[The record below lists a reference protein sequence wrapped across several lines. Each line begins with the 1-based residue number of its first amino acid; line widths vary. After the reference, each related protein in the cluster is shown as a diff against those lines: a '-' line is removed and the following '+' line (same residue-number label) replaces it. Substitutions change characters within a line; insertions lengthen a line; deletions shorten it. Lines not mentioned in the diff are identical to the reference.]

1 MAVYEKKEEE
11 GQKRTDAA
19 AIGRRYHCDFLNE
32 WITALNEWAPFLS
45 ECHWRARPARKNVAT
60 TFPVIRFIGFA
71 RGTRALP
78 GVHTT
83 ICCRPAGLD
92 RNFPCCR
99 CLSRRA
105 LLKNL

>member
-45 ECHWRARPARKNVAT
+45 ECHCCGRPARKFLGYAASGICGRDAQCRIVFLKFHLCVPILVLAPAMLLALSHDKNVIAAE
-60 TFPVIRFIGFA
+60 F
-71 RGTRALP
+71 
-78 GVHTT
+78 
-83 ICCRPAGLD
+83 
-92 RNFPCCR
+92 
-99 CLSRRA
+99 S
-105 LLKNL
+105 